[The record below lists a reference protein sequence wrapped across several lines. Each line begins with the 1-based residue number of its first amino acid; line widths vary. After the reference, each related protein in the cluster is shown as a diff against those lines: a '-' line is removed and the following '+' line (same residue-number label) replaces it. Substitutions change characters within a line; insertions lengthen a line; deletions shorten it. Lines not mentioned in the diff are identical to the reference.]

1 MSKSIQDYHVIFYDG
16 THLVNREVCYKYFK
30 DRHNI
35 TEEEWMMF
43 TLGTDLNTTR
53 LTKSI

>member
-16 THLVNREVCYKYFK
+16 THLVKREVCNKYFK
-30 DRHNI
+30 DRKNI

-43 TLGTDLNTTR
+43 RLGTDLNTTR